1 VAHDTGWEEAQV
13 RWWKRKPKLPEAALL
28 TIGHELQDRLVSDVE
43 PLPAEFIKQVRQLER
58 AQAEAPV
65 TAPRQL
71 HPTSGLEHR
80 QPMELSDGAVRP
92 WLNRRFPDRLRVH
105 QAKGAARFIQQR
117 VEEKASRVLHSFNE
131 NRSTL
136 LFIAVLGPIIGWAVG
151 WLARLL

>member
-1 VAHDTGWEEAQV
+1 
-13 RWWKRKPKLPEAALL
+13 
-28 TIGHELQDRLVSDVE
+28 
-43 PLPAEFIKQVRQLER
+43 
-58 AQAEAPV
+58 
-65 TAPRQL
+65 
-71 HPTSGLEHR
+71 
-80 QPMELSDGAVRP
+80 MELSDGAVRP